1 MHIGG
6 ISGFVNPERLQKAQ
20 EILTWTTPSLV
31 IPALRF
37 VQDDPKDRKELFIR
51 DFTSYAIG
59 GCSYFAGTALGQLFF
74 KTTKLVKNK
83 PMVNFLSFLTGL
95 AGYLLYSGIGAVQ
108 LSKKLSKKKKPK
120 EQLKQ
125 AAQNIQTNVLTIKKK
140 DLPETKPVSN
150 FLDAY
155 IKKAKATGLFDA
167 FI

>member
-6 ISGFVNPERLQKAQ
+6 ISGLVNPERLLKAQ
-20 EILTWTTPSLV
+20 EILTWTTPSIV

-37 VQDDPKDRKELFIR
+37 VQDDPKVRKELFIR

-74 KTTKLVKNK
+74 KTTQLVKNK

-108 LSKKLSKKKKPK
+108 LSKKLGKNKKP
-120 EQLKQ
+120 EEELKQ
-125 AAQNIQTNVLTIKKK
+125 PLQSYNTDVLALNKNI
-140 DLPETKPVSN
+140 LPETKPS
-150 FLDAY
+150 A
-155 IKKAKATGLFDA
+155 AFDA
-167 FI
+167 FMKSYNSKIK